1 MNHLAWIRRRLGRSL
16 RIRLG
21 VLVLALVVLPAIFA
35 ELIAAEAPVVAI
47 GEQGVVVLPA
57 IIEPAEHQGLSPAEI
72 AGRYEKD
79 LAWWPLVRG
88 GPETISDM
96 GPHAPMCWAHPLGT
110 DGLGRDL
117 LARLIYGGR
126 TAMGLALLALL
137 VSVVF
142 GVLVGAIAGQVGG
155 MWDELMTRQVEIV
168 ETFPCIVVV
177 AVARAVYPEA
187 TYWSLVLAIAAV
199 RWAEVARLVR
209 AEVVRLSHADFV
221 DAARALGAS
230 RVWILRRHI
239 LPHALRPV
247 IVSAMFGVAS
257 VVLLEVAVSFLGLG
271 FEGSWGVMIAEGL
284 AADAPMGP
292 TLWAGLALVLTV
304 GAAYLMADALSE
316 SVDARVA
323 TTWRV
328 RS

>member
-1 MNHLAWIRRRLGRSL
+1 MTHWAWIRRRLGRSL

-21 VLVLALVVLPAIFA
+21 LLVLGLVVLPAIFA
-35 ELIAAEAPVVAI
+35 ELIAADAPILAV
-47 GEQGVVVLPA
+47 GEQGTVVLPA
-57 IIEPAEHQGLSPAEI
+57 IVEPAEHRDWSAEAI
-72 AGRYEKD
+72 TARYAD
-79 LAWWPLVRG
+79 DVAWWPLVRS
-88 GPETISDM
+88 GPDRISEM
-96 GPHAPMCWAHPLGT
+96 GPQAPMCRAHPLGT
-110 DGLGRDL
+110 DGRGRDL
-117 LARLIYGGR
+117 LARLVYGAR
-126 TAMGLALLALL
+126 TAMGLAFLALL

-142 GVLVGAIAGQVGG
+142 GVLFGAVAGQVGG
-155 MWDELMTRQVEIV
+155 MWDELLTRQVELV

-177 AVARAVYPEA
+177 AIARAVYPEA
-187 TYWSLVLAIAAV
+187 PYWSLVLAIAAV

-221 DAARALGAS
+221 AAARALGAS
-230 RVWILRRHI
+230 RARILRRHI

-247 IVSAMFGVAS
+247 IVSVMFGMAS

-284 AADAPMGP
+284 AADASLGP

-304 GAAYLMADALSE
+304 GAAYLMADAVSE

-323 TTWRV
+323 TTRRV